1 MILTIVRVIKNAE
14 FVTKLNN
21 LISLIKIIALFGH
34 TGNVYTYSVCR
45 TQGIAD
51 INYVN

>member
-1 MILTIVRVIKNAE
+1 MMIVRVMKNAE

-21 LISLIKIIALFGH
+21 LISFIKIIALFGH
-34 TGNVYTYSVCR
+34 TGNVYTYSACR
-45 TQGIAD
+45 TQEFAD